1 MSGGES
7 KRWNPVPLVLVM
19 FSNLTQ
25 RCIVVHNGEN
35 STFDCL
41 LVDRS

>member
-25 RCIVVHNGEN
+25 RCIVVHNDAM
-35 STFDCL
+35 SDCL
-41 LVDRS
+41 FADRS